1 MLHAAVLRTRMKGYR
16 GMKLKS
22 RRIRGPALLALVPA
36 LSTLAIAD
44 VGSINTPDDARSA
57 GLESLR
63 KVVNE
68 EGVPLPANLSKY
80 VKDMNAAAQLGKALF
95 HEQSVGSDAVEAC
108 VTCHFN
114 AGADSRSKNQVS
126 PGLLR
131 LVNERDGDI
140 KGFWK
145 AQADPDIKFDIVTG
159 PNQELTKD
167 DFPFVD
173 NINSDYPTSN
183 FDVASSQ
190 GITAAGFVEVI
201 PGGLRDEF
209 IAVDDPVFFDYDE
222 NSSKVN
228 VRRVEPRNTPTM
240 INAVF
245 NFTNFWDGRANPW
258 FNGENPFGRQDTMA
272 RVYKHDGDSLVA
284 LKTNMKNASL
294 ASQAVGPPLS
304 HFEMSYGKFGNVG
317 APRSFP
323 DVGRKLL
330 PAHILA
336 EQVIDPDDSLLGG
349 LASSKPTYEELVRQA
364 FDDSFWNST
373 ICVKLNPTAYP
384 ASGNQGAV
392 NNGNH
397 EFITPEPGTT
407 CYDLNEP
414 GVYSLSEANFSLFYG
429 LAVMIYEATL
439 VADYSAFDQ
448 WMMYSNGE
456 DTEKFGPMEK
466 KGLDI
471 FVNKGKC
478 ANCHG
483 GPEMTNASV
492 RNAQGGGNMIEPMIM
507 GDKHPGM
514 YDNGF
519 YNIGVTPTFEDVG
532 RGGNDPFGSPRKP
545 QPLAFTR
552 QFVFQAENIMKM
564 PFPIIGNPIPNL
576 HCDESLT
583 PDDPLTSHCDSGLLG
598 FKDEEP
604 PHTFYPVCRD
614 LDGDRDCS
622 DDDELLLTRVA
633 VDGAFK
639 TPGLRNIALTA
650 PYFHNGTAANLRQVV
665 QFYNRGGIFCRENKR
680 DLDPDIRSLG
690 LTPYEEEALV
700 AFMVALTDMR
710 TVDRKAPFD
719 HPSYLLPIDGR
730 EDFPGQVSQTVEAV
744 GKYGTAK
751 RLDTFLG
758 LDVLAS
764 EPTAGFDHF
773 DASDA
778 FAGTCSSDDTGGKK
792 GGPKKDKGG
801 RK

>member
-1 MLHAAVLRTRMKGYR
+1 MKTNN
-16 GMKLKS
+16 
-22 RRIRGPALLALVPA
+22 RRIRGLAVLAIVPA
-36 LSTLAIAD
+36 LATLAFAD
-44 VGSINTPDDARSA
+44 VGSINTPDDARSG

-68 EGVPLPANLSKY
+68 EGVPLPPNLSKY
-80 VKDMNAAAQLGKALF
+80 VKDMTAAAQLGKALF
-95 HEQSVGSDAVEAC
+95 HDQAVGSDAVQAC

-131 LVNERDGDI
+131 VNNKRDGDI

-145 AQADPDIKFDIVTG
+145 APANPDFEFNIVDG
-159 PNQELTKD
+159 PNKQLAVA
-167 DFPFVD
+167 DFPFVK
-173 NINSDYPTSN
+173 NINSDHPLSN
-183 FDVASSQ
+183 FDVVSSQ
-190 GITAAGFVEVI
+190 GITANGFDKVT
-201 PGGLRDEF
+201 PGEDSKEGTPNIDTGLLVNDEIF
-209 IAVDDPVFFDYDE
+209 VDG
-222 NSSKVN
+222 VN

-245 NFTNFWDGRANPW
+245 NFTNFWDGRANPL
-258 FNGENPFGRQDTMA
+258 FNGENPFGRQDVAA

-304 HFEMSYGKFGNVG
+304 HFEMSYGTFGDIG
-317 APRSFP
+317 KPRSFP

-330 PAHILA
+330 GATILA
-336 EQVIDPDDSLLGG
+336 EQIIDSNDSLLGQFAG
-349 LASSKPTYEELVRQA
+349 AKPTYQHLVEQA
-364 FDDSFWNST
+364 FDNSFWDST

-384 ASGNQGAV
+384 ASGNQGSV

-397 EFITPEPGTT
+397 EFITTDSSCVEEG
-407 CYDLNEP
+407 P
-414 GVYSLSEANFSLFYG
+414 GVYSLSEANFALFYG

-448 WMMYSNGE
+448 WMMTSVSGE
-456 DTEKFGPMEK
+456 AVGTFGDVEK

-471 FVNKGKC
+471 FINKGKC

-507 GDKHPGM
+507 GDKRPAM

-552 QFVFQAENIMKM
+552 QFVFQSEDIMKI

-576 HCDESLT
+576 HCDSTSIPDDLLT
-583 PDDPLTSHCDSGLLG
+583 PECESGSLG
-598 FKDEEP
+598 FVDEESG
-604 PHTFYPVCRD
+604 TFYEVCKD
-614 LDGDRDCS
+614 LDGDRECGT
-622 DDDELLLTRVA
+622 DDDLTLTRVA

-639 TPGLRNIALTA
+639 TPGLRNVALTA

-665 QFYNRGGIFCRENKR
+665 QFYNRGGIFCRENQH

-690 LTPYEEEALV
+690 LTNDEEEALV
-700 AFMVALTDMR
+700 AFMVSLTDMR

-719 HPSYLLPIDGR
+719 HPSYLLPIDGL
-730 EDFPGQVSQTVEAV
+730 EEFPTDVTKTIEAV
-744 GKYGTAK
+744 GKDGGPH
-751 RLDTFLG
+751 LETFLE

-764 EPTAGFDHF
+764 APTDRFDHF
-773 DASDA
+773 DRSDA
-778 FAGTCSSDDTGGKK
+778 FAGQCSSDNSGTGGN
-792 GGPKKDKGG
+792 PKDKGG
-801 RK
+801 RKNK